1 MVRLAKLADANQI
14 ADIYNYYIL
23 NTTVTFE
30 KTPVSS
36 EEMRDRIEKTL
47 VKYPWLVIE
56 VDNRIQGYA
65 YATDWKPRWAYR
77 HSVESTVYLRN
88 GQSGNGY
95 GSRLYRQLIDDL
107 KQQNVHTMIGGIAQ
121 PNEGSIALHEKLGF
135 VKVAHFKEVGYKF
148 EKWVDVA
155 YWQLILDSSKQVKN
169 AQ

>member
-1 MVRLAKLADANQI
+1 MMVRLARLEDANQI

-30 KTPVSS
+30 KTPVSAV
-36 EEMRDRIEKTL
+36 EMRDRIEKIL
-47 VKYPWLVIE
+47 VKYPWLVVD
-56 VDNRIQGYA
+56 VDNMIHGYA

-95 GSRLYRQLIDDL
+95 GSLLYRQLIDDL
-107 KQQNVHTMIGGIAQ
+107 QKQNVHTMIGGIAQ

-155 YWQLILDSSKQVKN
+155 YWQLILDHSK
-169 AQ
+169 